1 MGMVVTTNGG
11 LGLAVAMVEGNAE
24 MTTTITIESIDKTI
38 TIMVVAAAMATT
50 TRQITM
56 INRALLLPITI
67 NSTRAGCDVT
77 IQVRLSK
84 VVTTT
89 TTTNVTNVMNVT
101 NVKIALSIT
110 TNQLII

>member
-56 INRALLLPITI
+56 INRALLLLITI

-84 VVTTT
+84 VVTT

>member
-38 TIMVVAAAMATT
+38 TIMVVAVAMATT
-50 TRQITM
+50 PRQITM
-56 INRALLLPITI
+56 INRALLPLITI

-84 VVTTT
+84 VVTT